1 MTDNYRA
8 VLEKSRVVFA
18 ENEPQKMAQ
27 KGGAAFL
34 FYPSFSIREIIIPFL
49 GEVYRVTWPG
59 GEVFPFLG
67 KKEVSFAPSLLIL
80 HYLTRASGD
89 YPEGRW
95 LSFKELWGGKSFD
108 AAFQVRSLKPISDH
122 FHNNEQLFQKTSAK
136 LGGIANSELPNS
148 YLFFS
153 FPRLPLLCSLSSGDE
168 EIPSKSTILYDS
180 VANTYL
186 ETEDLAVLGEILAER
201 LIEKSQSI

>member
-34 FYPSFSIREIIIPFL
+34 IYPSYSIREIVIPFL
-49 GEVYRVTWPG
+49 GEVCRVTWPG
-59 GEVFPFLG
+59 GEVFPFIG
-67 KKEVSFAPSLLIL
+67 KKELSFAPSLLIL
-80 HYLTRASGD
+80 HYLTRASGA

-108 AAFQVRSLKPISDH
+108 AAFQARSLKPISDH
-122 FHNNEQLFQKTSAK
+122 FHNNEQFFQKTSVK
-136 LGGIANSELPNS
+136 LGGISNRELPDS
-148 YLFFS
+148 YLFFA
-153 FPRLPLLCSLSSGDE
+153 FPHLPLLCSLSPGDE
-168 EIPSKSTILYDS
+168 EIPTRSTILYDS
-180 VANTYL
+180 VANVYL